1 MLTVKK
7 FTSFEEL
14 KADAKEAENYELS
27 MQRHKE
33 FEKVFKH
40 IRSIIVQN
48 EKVRDQEIK
57 TKK

>member
-27 MQRHKE
+27 MQRRKA

-48 EKVRDQEIK
+48 EKIRDEE
-57 TKK
+57 

>member
-1 MLTVKK
+1 MLIVKK

-14 KADAKEAENYELS
+14 KSSEKEADNYELS

-40 IRSIIVQN
+40 IRSIIVQG
-48 EKVRDQEIK
+48 E
-57 TKK
+57 TAKKSD